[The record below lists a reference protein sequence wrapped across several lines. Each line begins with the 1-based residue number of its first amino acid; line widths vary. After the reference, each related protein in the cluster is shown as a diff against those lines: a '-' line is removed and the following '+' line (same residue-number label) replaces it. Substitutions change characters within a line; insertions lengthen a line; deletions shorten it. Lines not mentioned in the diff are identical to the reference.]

1 MENTPI
7 SKSHA
12 NFFSK
17 LGIKVTLK
25 VNFLVLIVVGIGTYI
40 LITQQISRYEDEIL
54 NKGQLQS
61 LVGAKMIGTIIE
73 ETIDNGVLTVSD
85 FFDTQYEEVGNFVPP
100 KYHTRFDTYLDK
112 AILDLQDEFL
122 KDDCVVFAA
131 AVDRNGYL
139 PTHNSPFQQ
148 QYTGNPE
155 KDKIGNQTK
164 RVFNDPIGLKAAR
177 NTTPGLLQIY
187 PTENGE
193 ILWDVSSPV
202 QVKGRHWGGFR
213 IGMSLAKIEKAK
225 KELAL
230 TILGIM
236 ASILLASF
244 LLIFIIFNRS
254 IASVRVLSDTA
265 NGLAKGQ
272 HLLDEVTV
280 TEKNEIG
287 ELQQALEC
295 MRLSM
300 VIALKQRKKSR
311 DAQF

>member
-1 MENTPI
+1 
-7 SKSHA
+7 
-12 NFFSK
+12 
-17 LGIKVTLK
+17 
-25 VNFLVLIVVGIGTYI
+25 
-40 LITQQISRYEDEIL
+40 
-54 NKGQLQS
+54 
-61 LVGAKMIGTIIE
+61 
-73 ETIDNGVLTVSD
+73 
-85 FFDTQYEEVGNFVPP
+85 
-100 KYHTRFDTYLDK
+100 
-112 AILDLQDEFL
+112 
-122 KDDCVVFAA
+122 
-131 AVDRNGYL
+131 
-139 PTHNSPFQQ
+139 
-148 QYTGNPE
+148 
-155 KDKIGNQTK
+155 
-164 RVFNDPIGLKAAR
+164 
-177 NTTPGLLQIY
+177 
-187 PTENGE
+187 
-193 ILWDVSSPV
+193 
-202 QVKGRHWGGFR
+202 
-213 IGMSLAKIEKAK
+213 MSLAKIEKAK

-272 HLLDEVTV
+272 HLLNEVTV